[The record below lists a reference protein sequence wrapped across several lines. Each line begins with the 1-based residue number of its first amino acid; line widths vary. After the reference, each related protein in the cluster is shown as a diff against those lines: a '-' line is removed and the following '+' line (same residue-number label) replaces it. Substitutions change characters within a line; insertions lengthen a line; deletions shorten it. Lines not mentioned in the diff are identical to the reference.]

1 MENIE
6 KEVLKRYK
14 LWQNVFEE
22 NLSADR
28 NTDENFGIITD
39 LDSSC
44 SAGDT
49 CKACRD

>member
-14 LWQNVFEE
+14 LWQNLFEE
-22 NLSADR
+22 NLNADR
-28 NTDENFGIITD
+28 NTGENFGITTE

-44 SAGDT
+44 SAGAT
-49 CKACRD
+49 CKACKG

>member
-14 LWQNVFEE
+14 FWQNLFEE
-22 NLSADR
+22 NLSDDKI
-28 NTDENFGIITD
+28 TDENFGITTE

-44 SAGDT
+44 SAGNT
-49 CKACRD
+49 CKACRA